1 MTQKTTLS
9 PVTEHEL
16 LGPCVPALPIDQEQ
30 RYLLGSLEEA
40 ALEAVED
47 IDGTFVVVLQR
58 GSHHHVV
65 VGILIE
71 VLYCGDGGPESGI
84 LVTVRILQCSI
95 RNEPILEDQGQAKAQ
110 GDLARAPESRS
121 PLICSIFPA
130 SPLWPHQP
138 SDRGGS
144 YLPWPGSAQQVSPG
158 LSSDP
163 VYRVEPRVPL
173 GGCQPPRS
181 STCLRL

>member
-1 MTQKTTLS
+1 MS

-95 RNEPILEDQGQAKAQ
+95 INEPILEDQGQAKAQ
-110 GDLARAPESRS
+110 GDLARASESRS
-121 PLICSIFPA
+121 PLICSISQHPLSGHISPATEEVPIFPGLA
-130 SPLWPHQP
+130 
-138 SDRGGS
+138 R
-144 YLPWPGSAQQVSPG
+144 QVSPG

-163 VYRVEPRVPL
+163 VYRMEPRVPL

>member
-1 MTQKTTLS
+1 MMTQKTTLS

-95 RNEPILEDQGQAKAQ
+95 INEPILEDQGQAKAQ
-110 GDLARAPESRS
+110 GDLARASESRS
-121 PLICSIFPA
+121 PPICSMHLPSIA
-130 SPLWPHQP
+130 SLAASAQRQRRFLSSLAWLR
-138 SDRGGS
+138 SAGE
-144 YLPWPGSAQQVSPG
+144 PWP
-158 LSSDP
+158 L
-163 VYRVEPRVPL
+163 
-173 GGCQPPRS
+173 
-181 STCLRL
+181 